1 MSTSA
6 PPAPP
11 RPARPETPLN
21 ASPKPPSS
29 FPTLVAVGVIVI
41 AAGMLLPRI
50 LPRMLALSPV
60 PDADPS
66 TAAPAVSAQK
76 PSPAPLPP
84 ASETDE
90 PTPLFWMAAKVIFG
104 LAIVAGSCIALA
116 RWSNRLPPAPT
127 PGVLNPVAK
136 LAIDARCVVHLVN
149 AGGRRLLLGT
159 DAAGVKVV
167 LELPAR

>member
-11 RPARPETPLN
+11 RAAAPPRPSN
-21 ASPKPPSS
+21 S
-29 FPTLVAVGVIVI
+29 FPTLVAVGVLVI
-41 AAGMLLPRI
+41 AAGMLLPR
-50 LPRMLALSPV
+50 LLSLSPV
-60 PDADPS
+60 PDADP
-66 TAAPAVSAQK
+66 AAVTPSADTPA
-76 PSPAPLPP
+76 PAPLPP
-84 ASETDE
+84 TSEVDE
-90 PTPLFWMAAKVIFG
+90 PTPLFWVAAKVIFG

-116 RWSNRLPPAPT
+116 RWSNRLPPAT
-127 PGVLNPVAK
+127 SPGVLNPVAK